1 MSKVLTWVVLAAVVA
16 MLVVPAMAAPEATS
30 VPTTGATTTPTT
42 APAKATGTKEVA
54 VVPAPEKGWGI
65 MGACLGI
72 GLAVIG
78 AGIGIGNIGGHATEA
93 IARQPEASGTIF
105 ITWLIPAA
113 MIEGAALFGI
123 VLCLMAMNKF

>member
-1 MSKVLTWVVLAAVVA
+1 MSKGLTWVVLAAVVA
-16 MLVVPAMAAPEATS
+16 FMSAPAFAQPAESHGTAAPAE
-30 VPTTGATTTPTT
+30 
-42 APAKATGTKEVA
+42 AKAAGGLER
-54 VVPAPEKGWGI
+54 GWGV

-123 VLCLMAMNKF
+123 VLCFMAMNKF